1 MVSRLLSA
9 LDTRI
14 ARTRDPLQ
22 NDCLRAER
30 VTLLARQGR
39 LEEARAELARIRAR
53 HTAKP
58 NAVLTAW
65 VCLGEGT

>member
-9 LDTRI
+9 LETRI

-30 VTLLARQGR
+30 TTLLARQGR
-39 LEEARAELARIRAR
+39 LDEARAELA
-53 HTAKP
+53 
-58 NAVLTAW
+58 
-65 VCLGEGT
+65 